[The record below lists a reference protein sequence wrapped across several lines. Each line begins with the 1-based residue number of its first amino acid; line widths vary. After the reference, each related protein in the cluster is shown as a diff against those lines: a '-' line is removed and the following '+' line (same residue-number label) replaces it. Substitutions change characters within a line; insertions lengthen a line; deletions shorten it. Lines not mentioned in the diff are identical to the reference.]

1 VKALMIKGTPDRE
14 NGGWCRVFAKGFFSR
29 ILGKF
34 YVSLSPRKKSVGKIR
49 KRISMPLLELKLNN
63 HHGYVY

>member
-14 NGGWCRVFAKGFFSR
+14 NGGWCRVFAKGLFSR

-34 YVSLSPRKKSVGKIR
+34 YVFLSPKKKISWEN
-49 KRISMPLLELKLNN
+49 KKKNFNAPTRIKA
-63 HHGYVY
+63 